1 MAKESFQLD
10 PNAVVYSD
18 DEIVGKVNSASA
30 NISRAGA
37 VEAAAR
43 PIEEDEVGA
52 TELADEAYTSTEK
65 TKLTGIDEGAKDDQT
80 GAEVR
85 DAILGLP
92 DVDRKLIITDPQTGE
107 KPILA
112 IQRDA
117 SGKLDV
123 DNDDV
128 AIP

>member
-18 DEIVGKVNSASA
+18 DEIVGKVNSATA
-30 NISRAGA
+30 NISREGS

-43 PIEEDEVGA
+43 PIEENEVGA
-52 TELADEAYTSTEK
+52 TELEDEAYTSTEK

-80 GAEVR
+80 GMEVR
-85 DAILGLP
+85 DAILGLA

-112 IQRDA
+112 LQRQAD
-117 SGKLDV
+117 GKLDI
-123 DNDDV
+123 DNDDQP
-128 AIP
+128 IP